1 LSNSRDPLPLAIL
14 WRVFVLPQRL
24 SPLTTEETLDRGREL
39 ADLEIPWISLG
50 VSGAFN
56 LYYMLRNDTDLVA
69 MLTCTATD
77 TFGRTVGGT
86 TGKFAGAAAG
96 TILFGPAGA
105 IVIPAWRDRR
115 SYGRKGSDRKEPRA
129 GTIKYEAQLTYNI
142 GYDGSWTFPLDC
154 GRRRCGPRP
163 LHHTRDHC
171 G

>member
-1 LSNSRDPLPLAIL
+1 MSNSRDPLPLAIL

-105 IVIPAWRDRR
+105 IVIGLLGAT
-115 SYGRKGSDRKEPRA
+115 GGA
-129 GTIKYEAQLTYNI
+129 MA
-142 GYDGSWTFPLDC
+142 
-154 GRRRCGPRP
+154 GRRLIARSRELAPSSMKRSLLTILGMMA
-163 LHHTRDHC
+163 L
-171 G
+171 GLSL